1 MKVNGAVVVD
11 VKLAM
16 LEHGDKFPGLKVETM
31 DISKYWALSRRD
43 GDEILDLAI
52 PGGEETACHKSCTD
66 EIFPSWHRRQRDKLA
81 TRIKRILDEYEGESW
96 DDPTHLKTFS
106 QRMEDEELLI
116 LMPGVVPGF
125 VLRNRNW
132 GESILATAF
141 VLGADKQPVQLDI
154 RRLKAFQE
162 RDDWNKLVLP
172 PGHKRMVQAMVETH
186 SRGSKPT
193 DEKALDKPEM
203 DLVRGK
209 GTFSSFDRWFFH

>member
-81 TRIKRILDEYEGESW
+81 TRIS
-96 DDPTHLKTFS
+96 T
-106 QRMEDEELLI
+106 
-116 LMPGVVPGF
+116 
-125 VLRNRNW
+125 LR
-132 GESILATAF
+132 
-141 VLGADKQPVQLDI
+141 
-154 RRLKAFQE
+154 
-162 RDDWNKLVLP
+162 
-172 PGHKRMVQAMVETH
+172 
-186 SRGSKPT
+186 
-193 DEKALDKPEM
+193 
-203 DLVRGK
+203 
-209 GTFSSFDRWFFH
+209 